1 MAQLALGG
9 AGGRGRRWFTAVVQ
23 LASDGAGGH
32 GRRWFTAAAQVVA
45 VVNRCRRW
53 LGRRT
58 KKGGRSN
65 RGLISK
71 RFEDGRFFLQI

>member
-45 VVNRCRRW
+45 VVTRSALRRVPTVAW
-53 LGRRT
+53 AADGESR
-58 KKGGRSN
+58 KKQPGA
-65 RGLISK
+65 
-71 RFEDGRFFLQI
+71 D